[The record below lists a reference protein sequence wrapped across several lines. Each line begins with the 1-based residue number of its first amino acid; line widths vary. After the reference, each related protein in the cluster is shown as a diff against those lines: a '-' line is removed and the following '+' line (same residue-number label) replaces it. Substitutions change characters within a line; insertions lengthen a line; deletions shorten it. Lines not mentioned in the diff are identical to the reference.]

1 VGESVAPVRTSLA
14 SLFPT
19 SVDAEAFTGGS
30 VEFGLY
36 LRA

>member
-1 VGESVAPVRTSLA
+1 VGESVASVRSSLA
-14 SLFPT
+14 SVFST
-19 SVDAEAFTGGS
+19 STDAEAFTGGS